1 MAVAATA
8 SSRDR
13 FTCSVKGKRRPE
25 IDAPYRAHVGQTA
38 VADALAAEAAALQ
51 GVVSGLTETDLSGA
65 SPCPPW
71 MIGELLCHVLIG
83 ADRISQALSQPA
95 DASGPLITTVQYYRP
110 DKRFSA
116 ATNADRIETARTLAA
131 RLGDPDT
138 MSAEL
143 GRRCRESIELLRTAP
158 ADAAIR
164 TRHGD
169 RMLLSDFA
177 GTRVVELAL
186 HGLDLAIGLG
196 RQPWMTGAAA
206 DVLIGLLL
214 PDGGADEC
222 GGDQL
227 CARLNCDRV
236 GLIARLTGR
245 TALPATDE
253 QFLAGAGIT
262 WLALG

>member
-13 FTCSVKGKRRPE
+13 FTCSVKGKRRPK
-25 IDAPYRAHVGQTA
+25 IDVPYRACVGQTA
-38 VADALAAEAAALQ
+38 VADAFAAEAAALQ
-51 GVVSGLTETDLSGA
+51 GVVSGLTETDLSRG

-71 MIGELLCHVLIG
+71 MIAELLCHVLIG
-83 ADRISQALSQPA
+83 ADRISQALGQPA

-110 DKRFSA
+110 DERFSA

-131 RLGDPDT
+131 RLGGPAAIA
-138 MSAEL
+138 AEL
-143 GRRCRESIELLRTAP
+143 GRRSRESVELLTTAP
-158 ADAAIR
+158 AGRTIR

-169 RMLLSDFA
+169 RMLLTDFA
-177 GTRVVELAL
+177 RTRVVELAL
-186 HGLDLAIGLG
+186 HGLDLAIGLDK
-196 RQPWMTGAAA
+196 RPWLTGAAA
-206 DVLIGLLL
+206 DVLVDLLV
-214 PDGGADEC
+214 PDG

-245 TALPATDE
+245 AALPATDE
-253 QFLAGAGIT
+253 QFLAGARVT
-262 WLALG
+262 RLALG